1 MSRARPDA
9 YFQPFY
15 EYMAVRTYLILGEQ
29 DRALDL
35 LEPIM
40 QKPYFVTPAWLRLD
54 PDLAPL
60 AGNPRFERLASGRG

>member
-1 MSRARPDA
+1 M
-9 YFQPFY
+9 
-15 EYMAVRTYLILGEQ
+15 RTYLILGDQ

-40 QKPYFVTPAWLRLD
+40 QKPYFMTPAWLRLD

-60 AGNPRFERLASGRG
+60 AGNPRFERPANSRG

>member
-1 MSRARPDA
+1 MPRPKL
-9 YFQPFY
+9 QPFY
-15 EYMAVRTYLILGEQ
+15 EYTAVRTYLILGDQ

-40 QKPYFVTPAWLRLD
+40 QKPYFMTPAWLRLD

-60 AGNPRFERLASGRG
+60 AGDPRFERLASGRG